1 MDFWEPSTRITGN
14 LSPLM
19 HAIGQ
24 NLAFG
29 LGYLITLE
37 YRWKSESG
45 DIRLLFF
52 DRVNEASPSR

>member
-1 MDFWEPSTRITGN
+1 MDFGEPSTRITGN

-19 HAIGQ
+19 HAIGL
-24 NLAFG
+24 NFTFG

-37 YRWKSESG
+37 YRWASETG
-45 DIRLLFF
+45 AIRLLSF